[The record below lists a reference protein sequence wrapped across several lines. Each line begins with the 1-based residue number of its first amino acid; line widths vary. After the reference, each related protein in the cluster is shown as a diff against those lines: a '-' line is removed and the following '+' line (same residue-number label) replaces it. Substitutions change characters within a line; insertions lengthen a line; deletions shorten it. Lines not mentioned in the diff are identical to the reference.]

1 MEQLLSPVPPGFVR
15 RFCPVQRLIG
25 SFKHQIA
32 VFPGWNAASPM
43 EMVIVTRS
51 PLK

>member
-1 MEQLLSPVPPGFVR
+1 LLSPVRLGSVR
-15 RFCPVQRLIG
+15 RFSPVQRLIG

-32 VFPGWNAASPM
+32 VFSRLNDASPM